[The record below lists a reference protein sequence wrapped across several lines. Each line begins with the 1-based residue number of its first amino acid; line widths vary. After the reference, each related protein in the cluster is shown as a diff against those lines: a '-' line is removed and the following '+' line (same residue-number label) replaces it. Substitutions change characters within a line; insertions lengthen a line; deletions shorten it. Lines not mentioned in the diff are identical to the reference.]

1 MKANIEARFRIIF
14 LIFISKCINVI
25 SKLPLMNSSWVKM
38 DIFPTDLTS
47 VSEEYLCNSCYNHD
61 CCLLSWKKSLLLH
74 KCQKEI
80 IWNCKN
86 CCKIS
91 QNLHFHT
98 TSTVQHLRCSMSD
111 SAFNHFRRNLSG
123 FLLLFYYLYH
133 IRDVEETQID
143 FF

>member
-61 CCLLSWKKSLLLH
+61 CCLLSWK
-74 KCQKEI
+74 
-80 IWNCKN
+80 
-86 CCKIS
+86 
-91 QNLHFHT
+91 
-98 TSTVQHLRCSMSD
+98 
-111 SAFNHFRRNLSG
+111 NHFCCTNVRKR
-123 FLLLFYYLYH
+123 LFGIAKIVARFHKTCISTQRQQFSTSDAQCQILHLIIPEEIYL
-133 IRDVEETQID
+133 D
-143 FF
+143 FFCNSTISY